1 MASIATLIPADL
13 AESIERQTGA
23 TIAAVVP
30 RGGGGASRLGAEVT
44 LDYGDGT
51 CVEAYL
57 SYDPRADDPRR
68 MPFFTREVAILSA
81 LSGPLAN
88 SGVKV
93 PRFIAA
99 EPAHLALL
107 CAKVAGADRFD
118 KAGDAAALVGD
129 FAQQLAALHAIDPAV
144 TPLDGFGDPA
154 TPVSQRISETVDRLL
169 AEHLAAW
176 PDPVIILALN
186 WLKANIPVDAGVPV
200 IVHGDAGTGN
210 FLHADDCVTALLDWE
225 LTHYGDPAEDLAGAW
240 VRALFQPFVPMQMLF
255 DAYAAASGRAVDVAR
270 VKYFRLYFQMGFMV
284 AGHAAIHAGT
294 GPRQALP
301 GISMVFHTAH
311 MRVIVESL
319 AEMSGQVLIDAVVP
333 DAPVTGVDRTFA
345 FALDDIAEAIVPR
358 LSDQQAAAKAKSLA
372 RLVKYW
378 RNRERYGAVFDAA
391 ERASVGATLGRG
403 FASAAEARS
412 ALAHALL
419 ADSVDPAVALQLCH
433 ERMQRDTFLMADAM
447 GSLATCHFP
456 PL

>member
-1 MASIATLIPADL
+1 MANLIPADL
-13 AESIERQTGA
+13 AASIQRQTGA
-23 TIAAVVP
+23 SIAAVVP

-44 LDYGDGT
+44 LNYGDGR
-51 CVEAYL
+51 CVETYL

-81 LSGPLAN
+81 LSGPLAS

-93 PRFIAA
+93 ARFIAA

-107 CAKVAGADRFD
+107 CEKVAGADRFD
-118 KAGDAAALVGD
+118 KAGNAAALVAD
-129 FAQQLAALHAIDPAV
+129 FAQQLAALHAIDPAT
-144 TPLDGFGDPA
+144 TPLGGFGGA
-154 TPVSQRISETVDRLL
+154 AIPVSRRIAETVDRLL

-176 PDPVIILALN
+176 PDPVIILALQ
-186 WLKANIPVDAGVPV
+186 WLKTNIPVDMSPPV

-210 FLHADDCVTALLDWE
+210 FLHANDRVTALLDWE

-255 DAYAAASGRAVDVAR
+255 DAYAAASGTTVDVAR

-284 AGHAAIHAGT
+284 TGHAAIHAGT

-311 MRVIVESL
+311 MRVIVESV
-319 AEMSGQVLIDAVVP
+319 AEMSGQALVDIALPQAEP
-333 DAPVTGVDRTFA
+333 TGFDRSFA
-345 FALDDIAEAIVPR
+345 FALEDIAASIVPR

-378 RNRERYGAVFDAA
+378 RMRERYGAVFDAA
-391 ERASVGATLGRG
+391 ERASVGAVMGRD
-403 FASAAEARS
+403 FASAAEARRT
-412 ALAHALL
+412 LAEALL
-419 ADSVDPAVALQLCH
+419 DNSIDPSLALQLCH
-433 ERMQRDTFLMADAM
+433 ERMQFDTVLMADAM